1 MLTRAEDIVV
11 IFVIVAC
18 SLLTLVTV
26 NRYWTASRRKLHN
39 DLIGWQ
45 LTVLGTTYAVIIGF
59 MLYTVWSDYGAA
71 SANATQEASQVVK
84 LHRLA
89 AGLPEPQQTEMRS
102 LAVAYADAVLNR
114 EWPQMAQGKVP
125 TESEEVS
132 RRMWHTLM
140 SVKGGSYSETNAVD
154 HSLYELSTLMACR
167 QTRQLQVTSKL
178 PGVLWSVLWIGGVL
192 TLFSACLFGQE
203 SLLMHGIHVFAFSL
217 LIALVLVAIG
227 DIDRPYMGAV
237 RVDNAPFTRAL
248 IDMQPSQ

>member
-1 MLTRAEDIVV
+1 MLTRVEDVVAIIVT
-11 IFVIVAC
+11 VAC
-18 SLLTLVTV
+18 SLLAMLAV
-26 NRYWTASRRKLHN
+26 NRYWPVSQRKMHN

-45 LTVLGTTYAVIIGF
+45 LSVLGTTYAVIMGF

-125 TESEEVS
+125 TESDELS
-132 RRMWHTLM
+132 RRMWQTLM
-140 SVKGGSYSETNAVD
+140 SIKGGSYSETNAVD

-167 QTRQLQVTSKL
+167 QTRQLQVTSRL
-178 PGVLWSVLWIGGVL
+178 PGILWSVLWIGGVL
-192 TLFSACLFGQE
+192 TLFSACMFG
-203 SLLMHGIHVFAFSL
+203 
-217 LIALVLVAIG
+217 
-227 DIDRPYMGAV
+227 
-237 RVDNAPFTRAL
+237 
-248 IDMQPSQ
+248 